1 MKYLFFDIECC
12 DGVHMCSF
20 GYVIINKNFEIL
32 DKKDLVMNPE
42 AKFNLGGY
50 RKNPRID
57 LAYNEDTF
65 IKQKSFKNFY
75 DKIKELLTAKDT
87 ILLGHSIKSD
97 LQYLK
102 IACERYDLPI
112 LDLKVYDT
120 QNFYYQLNNKY
131 SSRSLDN
138 IIKDLEID
146 ISDLFEHKSDD
157 DAYMS
162 MLVTEDICKRL
173 NCSIDELLE
182 LCDKSLIETNKKI
195 EKSEEAKKRQFSK
208 KLKAIAEKY
217 PKRDNCKSICLSDT
231 IKENDINER
240 LKLIKIIFD
249 SGYNYTCK
257 ASICDYFV
265 TGQSYGER
273 DLSCDHNIEDC
284 NKEITKI
291 TLKDLSKMLGVE
303 VNEFG
308 EIIEKKIEENNQP
321 TAFQIAY
328 EKALE
333 KKNN

>member
-20 GYVIINKNFEIL
+20 GYVIINNNFEIL

-138 IIKDLEID
+138 IIKDLGID

-162 MLVTEDICKRL
+162 MLVTKEICKRL
-173 NCSIDELLE
+173 NCSIDEILE
-182 LCDKSLIETNKKI
+182 LCDKSLIDSDKKV
-195 EKSEEAKKRQFSK
+195 EKSERAQKRQFSK

-217 PKRDNCKSICLSDT
+217 PERNSWKSICLSDS
-231 IKENDINER
+231 IKENNINGR
-240 LKLIKIIFD
+240 FNLIKTIFD
-249 SGYNYTCK
+249 NGYNYTCK
-257 ASICDYFV
+257 ASICYYFV

-273 DLSCDHNIEDC
+273 DLSCDNHIENGDRQ
-284 NKEITKI
+284 ITKI

-308 EIIEKKIEENNQP
+308 EIEQKKEEENNQP

-328 EKALE
+328 EEALK
-333 KKNN
+333 KKNY